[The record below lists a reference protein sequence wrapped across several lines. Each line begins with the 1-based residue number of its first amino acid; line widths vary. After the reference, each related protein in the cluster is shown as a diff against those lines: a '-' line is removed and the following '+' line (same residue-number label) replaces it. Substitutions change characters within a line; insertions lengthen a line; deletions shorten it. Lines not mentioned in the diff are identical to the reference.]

1 MLKMRLLRRRGTCPW
16 SSALSRTAHW
26 MNERDSEVIPEMRPN
41 SYNGKRVYHSR
52 ASSSYAPPE
61 ALQTLLRVLFFPIL
75 FVYLELVLHISMKTN
90 LAYLPVYLV
99 FSIAA
104 GLLFSALTLPF
115 RRKVNSIL
123 TKVLTFLFSLVY
135 VVEIIAKKI
144 LQSYYPL
151 STLGTAAG
159 NRLTDYKDVI
169 VEHVVGNL
177 PLILILFLPT
187 ILLMIFGS
195 RFLGFER
202 FDVRFAGLVLAGAVI
217 FHVMGLGVIHLPW
230 SGDLTPRQLYH
241 MDTNIDDQV
250 EQLGLW
256 TMLRLDVKHQIIKP
270 KANLDSDFSGL
281 DALGGGSSSSGGDTS
296 GDTSAE
302 NPQPVIDTSPN
313 VMDVDLAAIAESTK
327 NEDIAWL
334 ANYFNSVTPTK
345 KNEYTGMFE
354 GYNVIQFVLEG
365 FSGYAIDPVLTPTL
379 YKLANEGFVFN
390 NYYTALHFT
399 STSNGECQSLLGLY
413 PKNGTP
419 ITMKR
424 TGELG
429 TNCYFS
435 LAQQLGRE
443 GYQVMGYHD
452 NQDMYGRNAS
462 HTNLGYDWKYYTNG
476 LQCEENSSGTDRL
489 WPQRDKYMV
498 EVSVD
503 DYINSDKPFHVYYL
517 TVSGHTN
524 YGWNRVANQYKDLV
538 SSLPYSEKTQ
548 AYVAAAA
555 IEVDRA
561 LEYLIQ
567 RLDEAGKLDKTLI
580 IATGD
585 HIPYADVDVLEE
597 LTGKTFGTS
606 EALTNIDERNID
618 FDVYKNTLI
627 MWSASMEK
635 PVEVDKVCCQV
646 DILPT
651 VSNLL
656 GLEYDSRMLAG
667 SDILSDS
674 EGLVVFSS
682 RCWKSDRGFYNRF
695 TGEFTPAEGVTMT
708 DEEQEN
714 YVSAM
719 KKLVQYKLDSTAM
732 IVENDFYDYV
742 FGDGS

>member
-1 MLKMRLLRRRGTCPW
+1 MY
-16 SSALSRTAHW
+16 S
-26 MNERDSEVIPEMRPN
+26 N
-41 SYNGKRVYHSR
+41 SYSGKRVYGGR
-52 ASSSYAPPE
+52 SSSGYDSGASH
-61 ALQTLLRVLFFPIL
+61 TLGRVLFFPAL
-75 FVYLELVLHISMKTN
+75 FLYLELVLHITMKMK
-90 LAYLPVYLV
+90 LAYLPIYLV
-99 FSIAA
+99 FSLAA
-104 GLLFSALTLPF
+104 GFFFSALTLPF
-115 RRKVNSIL
+115 RRRVNSIL
-123 TKVLTFLFSLVY
+123 TKVLAILFPLIFF
-135 VVEIIAKKI
+135 VELIAKKI
-144 LQSYYPL
+144 LQSYYPF
-151 STLGTAAG
+151 STVGTATE
-159 NRLTDYKDVI
+159 NHLDDYLGVI
-169 VEHVVGNL
+169 VPTVLKNI
-177 PLILILFLPT
+177 PILILMFLPT
-187 ILLMIFGS
+187 ILLFV
-195 RFLGFER
+195 LGRRLMGFDR
-202 FDVRFAGLVLAGAVI
+202 FDVRFAGLVLGAALI
-217 FHVMGLGVIHLPW
+217 FHVVGLGVVHLPW
-230 SGDLTPRQLYH
+230 SGDLTPKQLYST
-241 MDTNIDDQV
+241 DTNIDDQV
-250 EQLGLW
+250 EQLGMI
-256 TMLRLDVKHQIIKP
+256 TMLRLDLKHQIIKP

-281 DALGGGSSSSGGDTS
+281 EALGGGSSGGGSSSSGDTS
-296 GDTSAE
+296 GE
-302 NPQPVIDTSPN
+302 EQPVIDTSPN
-313 VMDVDLAAIAESTK
+313 VMDVDLAALAQETK

-334 ANYFNSVTPTK
+334 ANYFNSVTPTN

-354 GYNVIQFVLEG
+354 GYNVIQLVLEG
-365 FSGYAIDPVLTPTL
+365 FSGYAIDPQLTPTL

-413 PKNGTP
+413 PKNGNP

-435 LAQQLGRE
+435 LAQQLGRA
-443 GYQVMGYHD
+443 GYQVVGYHD

-476 LQCEENSSGTDRL
+476 LQCEENSAGTDRL
-489 WPQRDKYMV
+489 WPQKDKYMM

-503 DYINSDKPFHVYYL
+503 DYINSDVPFHVYYL

-538 SSLPYSEKTQ
+538 SGLPYSEKTQ

-561 LEYLIQ
+561 LEYLLE
-567 RLDEAGKLDKTLI
+567 RLEQAGKLDKTLI

-597 LTGKTFGTS
+597 LTGKTFGSS
-606 EALTNIDERNID
+606 EALTNINERDID

-627 MWSASMEK
+627 LWSASMEE
-635 PVEVDKVCCQV
+635 PVQVDKVCCQV

-667 SDILSDS
+667 TDILSDS

-682 RCWKSDRGFYNRF
+682 RSWKSDKGFYNRF
-695 TGEFTPAEGVTMT
+695 TQEFTPAEGVVMSQQ
-708 DEEQEN
+708 EQES

-719 KKLVQYKLDSTAM
+719 KKLVGYKLDSTAM
-732 IVENDFYDYV
+732 IVENDFYDVV
-742 FGDGS
+742 FGNKFSQS

>member
-1 MLKMRLLRRRGTCPW
+1 
-16 SSALSRTAHW
+16 
-26 MNERDSEVIPEMRPN
+26 MRPN
-41 SYNGKRVYHSR
+41 SYSGKRVYNGR
-52 ASSSYAPPE
+52 SSSGVGGSSQG
-61 ALQTLLRVLFFPIL
+61 LQTLCRVLYFPAL
-75 FVYLELVLHISMKTN
+75 FLYLELVLHVSMKTK
-90 LAYLPVYLV
+90 LSYLPIYLV
-99 FSIAA
+99 FSVAA
-104 GLLFSALTLPF
+104 GLFFSALTLPF
-115 RRKVNSIL
+115 RRRVNSLL
-123 TKVLTFLFSLVY
+123 TKVLTVLFSLVY
-135 VVEIIAKKI
+135 VVEMIAKSI
-144 LQSYYPL
+144 LQTYYPL
-151 STLGTAAG
+151 SSLGTAAE
-159 NRLTDYKDVI
+159 NHLTDYMEVI
-169 VEHVVGNL
+169 VGQVVKSIPVIILFFLPTVLLLFFGSRALGFDRFDIRFAGVILAAAALVHVVG
-177 PLILILFLPT
+177 
-187 ILLMIFGS
+187 
-195 RFLGFER
+195 
-202 FDVRFAGLVLAGAVI
+202 
-217 FHVMGLGVIHLPW
+217 LGVVHLPW
-230 SGDLTPRQLYH
+230 SGDVTPSYLYKV
-241 MDTNIDDQV
+241 DTNIDDQV

-256 TMLRLDVKHQIIKP
+256 TMLRLDVKHQIFKP
-270 KANLDSDFSGL
+270 KANLDDDFSGL
-281 DALGGGSSSSGGDTS
+281 DSLGGGSSASGSGSS

-302 NPQPVIDTSPN
+302 NPEPVIDTSPN
-313 VMDVDLAAIAESTK
+313 VMDVDLAAIAESAD

-334 ANYFNSVTPTK
+334 ANYFNSVTPTN

-399 STSNGECQSLLGLY
+399 STSNGECQTLLGLY
-413 PKNGTP
+413 PKDGMP

-435 LAQQLGRE
+435 LAQQLGRA
-443 GYQVMGYHD
+443 GYQVVGYHD

-476 LQCEENSSGTDRL
+476 LQCEENSAGTDRL
-489 WPQRDKYMV
+489 WPQRDKYMI
-498 EVSVD
+498 EVSID
-503 DYINSDKPFHVYYL
+503 DYINSDTPFHVYYL

-561 LEYLIQ
+561 LEYLIE
-567 RLDEAGKLDKTLI
+567 RLDQAGKLDNTLI

-585 HIPYADVDVLEE
+585 HIPYNDVDVLEE
-597 LTGKTFGTS
+597 LTGKTFGSS
-606 EALTNIDERNID
+606 EALEKIDESNID

-627 MWSASMEK
+627 MWSASMEE
-635 PVEVDKVCCQV
+635 PVQVDKVCCQV

-656 GLEYDSRMLAG
+656 GLEYDSRMLSG

-682 RCWKSDRGFYNRF
+682 NCWKSDKGFYNRF
-695 TGEFTPAEGVTMT
+695 TQTFTPAEGVTMT
-708 DEEQEN
+708 AEEQEN
-714 YVSAM
+714 YVTTM
-719 KKLVQYKLDSTAM
+719 KKLVNYKRSCTAL
-732 IVENDFYDYV
+732 IVENDFYNYV
-742 FGDGS
+742 FGNR

>member
-1 MLKMRLLRRRGTCPW
+1 MR
-16 SSALSRTAHW
+16 S
-26 MNERDSEVIPEMRPN
+26 N
-41 SYNGKRVYHSR
+41 SYHGKRVYHSR
-52 ASSSYAPPE
+52 ASSAYVPSE
-61 ALQTLLRVLFFPIL
+61 ALQTLLRVLFFPVL

-90 LAYLPVYLV
+90 LAYIPVYLV

-115 RRKVNSIL
+115 RRRVNSVL
-123 TKVLTFLFSLVY
+123 TKVLTTLFSLVY
-135 VVEIIAKKI
+135 VIEIIAKKI

-151 STLGTAAG
+151 STIGTAAE
-159 NRLTDYKDVI
+159 NRLFDDYAGVI
-169 VEHVVGNL
+169 VEQVVSSI
-177 PLILILFLPT
+177 PLIILLFLPT
-187 ILLMIFGS
+187 ILLFIFGS
-195 RFLGFER
+195 RFFGFDR
-202 FDVRFAGLVLAGAVI
+202 FDIRFAGLVLAGSVL
-217 FHVMGLGVIHLPW
+217 FHVIGLGVIHLPW

-241 MDTNIDDQV
+241 VDTNIDDQV

-270 KANLDSDFSGL
+270 KANLDNDFSGL
-281 DALGGGSSSSGGDTS
+281 DALGGGSSSSGSGSSS
-296 GDTSAE
+296 GDTSTGTNE
-302 NPQPVIDTSPN
+302 PVLDTSPN
-313 VMDVDLAAIAESTK
+313 VMDVDLSALADSAS
-327 NEDIAWL
+327 NDDIAWL

-399 STSNGECQSLLGLY
+399 STSNGECQTLLGLY

-424 TGELG
+424 TGELQ

-443 GYQVMGYHD
+443 GYQVVGYHD

-498 EVSVD
+498 EVSID

-524 YGWNRVANQYKDLV
+524 YGWNRVATQYQDLV

-585 HIPYADVDVLEE
+585 HIPYADVDVLED
-597 LTGKTFGTS
+597 LTGKTFGSS
-606 EALTNIDERNID
+606 EALTNIDESNID

-635 PVEVDKVCCQV
+635 PVMVDKVCCQV

-682 RCWKSDRGFYNRF
+682 RCWKSDKGFYNRF
-695 TGEFTPAEGVTMT
+695 TQEFTPAPGVTMT
-708 DEEQEN
+708 AEEQES

-719 KKLVQYKLDSTAM
+719 KKLVGYKLDSTAL